1 MDKKQQILL
10 RRLGRAYG
18 KSARIYFEYAS
29 TPREYLAGY
38 PVYMREADFLEE
50 LERVDCQDGVTMG
63 AMASLL
69 GITQGAATQ
78 IAARLVKK
86 GFITK
91 FRSKEDRR
99 CIQVTLTQLGKQ
111 IALAHRA
118 YEDHMYEEL
127 LFPMFENTTEE
138 EIRLLIYY
146 EEMVGRIFQKEEQYA
161 PLAAGAAKI
170 LDHDT

>member
-1 MDKKQQILL
+1 MDKKQQALL

-18 KSARIYFEYAS
+18 KSARIYFEYAN

-50 LERVDCQDGVTMG
+50 LDRADSPDGVTMG
-63 AMASLL
+63 TMASLL
-69 GITQGAATQ
+69 GITQGAVTQ
-78 IAARLVKK
+78 IATRLMKK
-86 GFITK
+86 GFVTK

-99 CIQVTLTQLGKQ
+99 CIRVTLTQLGKE

-127 LFPMFENTTEE
+127 LVPLFEKTTEE
-138 EIRLLIYY
+138 EIQLLIYY
-146 EEMVGRIFQKEEQYA
+146 EELVGKIFQKKE
-161 PLAAGAAKI
+161 
-170 LDHDT
+170 